1 MSLATYS
8 DRQSSLLPPR
18 GLLLSLLGQVPLII
32 GNWPLKPSMFEVLAG
47 LVVIAAG
54 IALNIWAAR
63 LFERDSIGIC
73 PFSSTPVL
81 VTRGPFVV
89 TRHPMYLGLVAIA
102 LGLSL
107 ATGVLANMWSAVTL
121 AVWLHYAYVLP
132 EEKFLRDHF
141 DTAYDEY
148 SKRVSRWV
156 RVGK

>member
-32 GNWPLKPSMFEVLAG
+32 GNWPLKPSMFAG

-89 TRHPMYLGLVAIA
+89 TRHPMYLVDCNG
-102 LGLSL
+102 GS
-107 ATGVLANMWSAVTL
+107 GS
-121 AVWLHYAYVLP
+121 
-132 EEKFLRDHF
+132 ER
-141 DTAYDEY
+141 
-148 SKRVSRWV
+148 
-156 RVGK
+156 

>member
-1 MSLATYS
+1 LGSEAV
-8 DRQSSLLPPR
+8 RAGFHR
-18 GLLLSLLGQVPLII
+18 HLSLQFDARSRDAWAICRNTTPNVSRSG
-32 GNWPLKPSMFEVLAG
+32 GNSAG
-47 LVVIAAG
+47 A
-54 IALNIWAAR
+54 
-63 LFERDSIGIC
+63 F
-73 PFSSTPVL
+73 
-81 VTRGPFVV
+81 
-89 TRHPMYLGLVAIA
+89 
-102 LGLSL
+102 L